1 MAITKVSPDVVNFD
15 SALVVSPT
23 LTIGDATAED
33 TKIVFDGNAQ
43 DYYIGLDDSA
53 DDLVIGLGSA
63 VGTTPAIVIDEN
75 LNVGIGANA
84 PSDYYA
90 DDLVISVPDEGGIT
104 IASSATSHRGILAF
118 ADATSGDGRY
128 AGYVAYDHDTD
139 GMTLHSGGAGAKRV
153 EIDSVGTLKVG
164 AVVPI
169 PGSGWDANLD
179 AIQVGEASAF
189 RSGDSDYSAATV
201 VSTNIYQTGGGDKLL
216 NGTDFA
222 AQYLQQGG
230 NHYFYG
236 YNNGSADAT
245 PAVDANDNA
254 NPLIIYKGGGIS
266 LSGGSV
272 SSTNNGKA
280 GIFWHGN
287 PANGADYCI
296 RRTNDAW
303 SGSNY
308 AQLLIDWDT
317 GVKIDV
323 GNSAYGKS
331 YLEVNGNVKFTA
343 SGQGID
349 FSATSDGTTATSEL
363 LDDYEEGTWTPLL
376 IAGTTNPTGGGALSP
391 YGSYTKVGNR
401 VTVTF
406 YVGRSYTNTPSGQI
420 FVSGLPFVV
429 ENVNGNTTYTQASC
443 YNVNFGGGM
452 TMVVPDRNAQTFNM
466 YAVNNSADWTQIN
479 WTSHTTSPIYLSGQ
493 FSYTV

>member
-1 MAITKVSPDVVNFD
+1 M
-15 SALVVSPT
+15 
-23 LTIGDATAED
+23 
-33 TKIVFDGNAQ
+33 
-43 DYYIGLDDSA
+43 
-53 DDLVIGLGSA
+53 
-63 VGTTPAIVIDEN
+63 
-75 LNVGIGANA
+75 
-84 PSDYYA
+84 
-90 DDLVISVPDEGGIT
+90 
-104 IASSATSHRGILAF
+104 
-118 ADATSGDGRY
+118 
-128 AGYVAYDHDTD
+128 
-139 GMTLHSGGAGAKRV
+139 
-153 EIDSVGTLKVG
+153 
-164 AVVPI
+164 
-169 PGSGWDANLD
+169 
-179 AIQVGEASAF
+179 
-189 RSGDSDYSAATV
+189 
-201 VSTNIYQTGGGDKLL
+201 STNIYQTGGGDKLL

-331 YLEVNGNVKFTA
+331 YLEVNGNIKFSA

-349 FSATSDGTTATSEL
+349 FSETGSGTSTSGQAHV
-363 LDDYEEGTWTPLL
+363 LDEYEFGSWTPTCHTGSATFVSPYYIKIGRVVHFSFQVHQFTDTSTASSIDIRGLPFPCL
-376 IAGTTNPTGGGALSP
+376 VGQAAGTVFGIYLDTEVDSVYVNTAEEIFFYELTNSSWYAAQHGDINSSSA
-391 YGSYTKVGNR
+391 Y
-401 VTVTF
+401 F
-406 YVGRSYTNTPSGQI
+406 YVGG
-420 FVSGLPFVV
+420 
-429 ENVNGNTTYTQASC
+429 TY
-443 YNVNFGGGM
+443 
-452 TMVVPDRNAQTFNM
+452 
-466 YAVNNSADWTQIN
+466 I
-479 WTSHTTSPIYLSGQ
+479 TSS
-493 FSYTV
+493 

>member
-1 MAITKVSPDVVNFD
+1 
-15 SALVVSPT
+15 
-23 LTIGDATAED
+23 
-33 TKIVFDGNAQ
+33 
-43 DYYIGLDDSA
+43 
-53 DDLVIGLGSA
+53 
-63 VGTTPAIVIDEN
+63 
-75 LNVGIGANA
+75 
-84 PSDYYA
+84 
-90 DDLVISVPDEGGIT
+90 
-104 IASSATSHRGILAF
+104 
-118 ADATSGDGRY
+118 
-128 AGYVAYDHDTD
+128 
-139 GMTLHSGGAGAKRV
+139 
-153 EIDSVGTLKVG
+153 
-164 AVVPI
+164 
-169 PGSGWDANLD
+169 
-179 AIQVGEASAF
+179 
-189 RSGDSDYSAATV
+189 
-201 VSTNIYQTGGGDKLL
+201 
-216 NGTDFA
+216 
-222 AQYLQQGG
+222 
-230 NHYFYG
+230 
-236 YNNGSADAT
+236 
-245 PAVDANDNA
+245 
-254 NPLIIYKGGGIS
+254 
-266 LSGGSV
+266 
-272 SSTNNGKA
+272 
-280 GIFWHGN
+280 
-287 PANGADYCI
+287 

-479 WTSHTTSPIYLSGQ
+479 W
-493 FSYTV
+493 

>member
-1 MAITKVSPDVVNFD
+1 MSITKISPDLVDFD

-23 LTIGDATAED
+23 LTIGDATAQD

-75 LNVGIGANA
+75 LNVGVGETSPDRLFHVKRSDSGGTVAKFENSAGTVYIELNTANQA
-84 PSDYYA
+84 
-90 DDLVISVPDEGGIT
+90 GG
-104 IASSATSHRGILAF
+104 
-118 ADATSGDGRY
+118 D
-128 AGYVAYDHDTD
+128 AGYLSYDSNKNLGLWTDDTQRI
-139 GMTLHSGGAGAKRV
+139 T
-153 EIDSVGTLKVG
+153 IDSVGTLRVG
-164 AVVPI
+164 NPAGVPT

-216 NGTDFA
+216 NGTDLA

-236 YNNGSADAT
+236 YNSGSADAT
-245 PAVDANDNA
+245 PAVDADDLA
-254 NPLIIYKGGGIS
+254 NPVIIYKGGGLSI
-266 LSGGSV
+266 SGGSV
-272 SSTNNGKA
+272 ANTANGKA

-343 SGQGID
+343 AGQGVD
-349 FSATSDGTTATSEL
+349 FSATNDITGSSSEL
-363 LDDYEEGTWTPLL
+363 LDDYEEGLH
-376 IAGTTNPTGGGALSP
+376 AVSVVGHNS
-391 YGSYTKVGNR
+391 GSYTLSTNSDHLAYTKIGR
-401 VTVTF
+401 QVTVTGYLGITSDNSANGTIKF
-406 YVGRSYTNTPSGQI
+406 SLPYACENLADDTEYAMSAIGLINTGSTTLNDCSKHAFVFAGSYAY
-420 FVSGLPFVV
+420 LYK
-429 ENVNGNTTYTQASC
+429 VNDNGTAAYIQASD
-443 YNVNFGGGM
+443 VDTSF
-452 TMVVPDRNAQTFNM
+452 
-466 YAVNNSADWTQIN
+466 QIVF
-479 WTSHTTSPIYLSGQ
+479 T
-493 FSYTV
+493 FSYFTAT